1 MLVAQNFYASTML
14 RHEPRKKGVALLN
27 QPSTALPDRP
37 LTRARDS
44 HNAGDA
50 TSTDKQ
56 LLFSNINSQV
66 LTVIFNQ
73 KVII

>member
-1 MLVAQNFYASTML
+1 M
-14 RHEPRKKGVALLN
+14 LN

-44 HNAGDA
+44 HDAGDA